1 MRLLNYATI
10 YSDVDILSMRIGI
23 DARLYSSR
31 FGGVGRYTQ
40 ELIDHLATIDQENE
54 YVLFFNDEDY
64 SQYLAPNARFSK
76 RRVTAR
82 KDTLQ
87 EQTTFVKD
95 LNREQLDVMHFT
107 NFDVPVLYKKS
118 AIVTVHDL
126 TSVKFPDP
134 KKQGVIQK
142 IQNTMMVSNIIT
154 NARRLITVS
163 QVVKEEAI
171 KLIGA
176 PVDRIRIIGKAV
188 SEHFLSDTSDQKLIE
203 SLKIRLGI
211 TRPYILHVGSWRPY
225 SNLINLIRAYNL
237 YRNRYNNNN
246 QLVIV
251 GKPNDDENLVRQT
264 VTELGLG
271 EHIIL
276 TGFMD
281 DRDLPLLYKAAQ
293 MYIQPVLDD
302 GFGMSVLEAM
312 ASGVPVACA
321 MSGAL
326 SEVVGPENAVFF
338 EPQDTT
344 NMAEAIHVTFDDEIT
359 RKKLQASGLAQVQKY
374 NWLDTAEK
382 TLSVYREVAQELGVS
397 ASVSAPA
404 GMAGMATSAVGSVSR
419 MLQEKTKAVAEQG
432 KDMVNNVVKKVE

>member
-1 MRLLNYATI
+1 
-10 YSDVDILSMRIGI
+10 MRIGI

-40 ELIDHLATIDQENE
+40 ELIDHLARIDQENE
-54 YVLFFNDEDY
+54 YILFFNDEDY

-87 EQTTFVKD
+87 EQTAFVKD
-95 LNREQLDVMHFT
+95 LHREQLDVMHFT
-107 NFDVPVLYKKS
+107 NFDVPVLYKKP

-126 TSVKFPDP
+126 TKVKFIDP
-134 KKQGVIQK
+134 KKQGIIQR
-142 IQNTMMVSNIIT
+142 IQQTMMITNIVT
-154 NARRLITVS
+154 NARRIITVS
-163 QVVKEEAI
+163 QVMKEEAI

-176 PVDRIRIIGKAV
+176 PVDRIRIISKAV
-188 SEHFLSDTSDQKLIE
+188 SDHFVNGGSEEKLIE

-211 TRPYILHVGSWRPY
+211 NRPYILHVGAWRPY
-225 SNLINLIRAYNL
+225 SNLNNLIRAYNL
-237 YRNRYNNNN
+237 YRNRYNNDN

-251 GKPNDDENLVRQT
+251 GKPNDDENAVRQT
-264 VTELGLG
+264 ITELGLG

-281 DRDLPLLYKAAQ
+281 DRDLPLVYKAAR

-326 SEVVGPENAVFF
+326 SETVGPENAVYF

-344 NMAEAIHVTFDDEIT
+344 NMAEAIHVTFDDDAT
-359 RKKLQASGLAQVQKY
+359 RKKLQTNGVEQVKKY
-374 NWLDTAEK
+374 SWQDTAEK
-382 TLSVYREVAQELGVS
+382 TLTVYREVAQELGVTTS
-397 ASVSAPA
+397 APVSA
-404 GMAGMATSAVGSVSR
+404 GLAGMATSALGSMSKMV
-419 MLQEKTKAVAEQG
+419 QDKTKAIADQG
-432 KDMVNNVVKKVE
+432 KDMVKSAVKKAE